1 MFVKKIKWGI
11 LGLGNIANQFARDLM
26 LVNDAELYAVASRN
40 SEKAKEFATI
50 YNAPKAYGDYDALI
64 NDENVDIIYIA
75 TPHNTHASL
84 TIKSLNSKKHVLC
97 EKPVAINHFEAIQMV
112 SASKNNNCFFME
124 AFWTRF
130 NPSFREALLKINEGE
145 LGEIRYINAD
155 FSFLINNPSGRM
167 TDMSLGGGSLLDMGV
182 YPLFL
187 TYAILGKPEK
197 ILASSLFFETGAD
210 QQTAVILQ
218 YKNAQ
223 AILQSNFMSHSN
235 MSPTISG
242 TQGRIILHPMWH
254 EAQGYSLIKNGHKTD
269 YHLPTK
275 GKGFTYEI
283 EECHKCI
290 NNNQIESHIWSH
302 QNSLDLIKIV
312 DQIRFQSG
320 LTYCVDK
327 NN

>member
-1 MFVKKIKWGI
+1 
-11 LGLGNIANQFARDLM
+11 
-26 LVNDAELYAVASRN
+26 
-40 SEKAKEFATI
+40 
-50 YNAPKAYGDYDALI
+50 
-64 NDENVDIIYIA
+64 
-75 TPHNTHASL
+75 
-84 TIKSLNSKKHVLC
+84 
-97 EKPVAINHFEAIQMV
+97 
-112 SASKNNNCFFME
+112 ME

-130 NPSFREALLKINEGE
+130 NPSFVDAYLKIKRGD
-145 LGEIRYINAD
+145 LGEIRYINTD

-167 TDMSLGGGSLLDMGV
+167 TDMALGGGSLLDMGV
-182 YPLFL
+182 YTLFF

-197 ILASSLFFETGAD
+197 TLASSLFFEIGAD

-242 TQGRIILHPMWH
+242 TEGRITLNPMWY
-254 EAQGYSLIKNGHKTD
+254 EAKGYSLIKNSRKTD

-290 NNNQIESHIWSH
+290 TKNQIESELWSH
-302 QNSLDLIKIV
+302 QNSLDLIEIV
-312 DQIRFQSG
+312 DQVRLQTG
-320 LTYCVDK
+320 LTYDADQK
-327 NN
+327 